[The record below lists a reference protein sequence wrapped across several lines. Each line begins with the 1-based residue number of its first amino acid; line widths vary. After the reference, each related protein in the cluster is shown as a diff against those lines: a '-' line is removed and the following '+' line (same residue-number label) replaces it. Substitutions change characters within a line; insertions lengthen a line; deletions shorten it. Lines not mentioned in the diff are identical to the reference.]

1 MSGVSLEVEISDKA
15 VQQAFTRLIT
25 VMGDTTPI
33 MSAIGS
39 GLVGSTHRRFV
50 SQKSPDGVAWK
61 ALNSEYKKTKRNS
74 RILTESGR
82 LRDSI
87 NHRAGRDQ
95 VTVGTNA
102 KYAAVHQLG
111 ATIKPKSA
119 SHLVF
124 RLASGIVL
132 AKSVTIPARPYLGIS
147 DDDQVMIS
155 ETVFSALQRRI

>member
-1 MSGVSLEVEISDKA
+1 MSGVSIDVQIRDKEVL
-15 VQQAFTRLIT
+15 QAFTRLIS
-25 VMGDTTPI
+25 VMGDTTPV
-33 MSAIGS
+33 MSAIGT
-39 GLVGSTHRRFV
+39 GLVASTHRRFV
-50 SQKSPDGVAWK
+50 SQKSPDGESWK
-61 ALNSEYKKTKRNS
+61 TLNSEYKKTKRNS

-87 NHRAGRDQ
+87 NYRATRDQ
-95 VTVGTNA
+95 VTVGTNVI
-102 KYAAVHQLG
+102 YAAVHQLG

-124 RLASGIVL
+124 RLTSGIVL

-155 ETVFSALQRRI
+155 ETVFGALQRRI

>member
-1 MSGVSLEVEISDKA
+1 MSGVSLDVQINDKEVSK
-15 VQQAFTRLIT
+15 AFTRLIS

-33 MSAIGS
+33 MSAIGT
-39 GLVGSTHRRFV
+39 GMVGSTHRRFI
-50 SQKSPDGVAWK
+50 SQKSPEGEKWK

-87 NHRAGRDQ
+87 NHKAGRDQ
-95 VTVGTNA
+95 VTIGTNA

-147 DDDQVMIS
+147 DDDREMIS
-155 ETVFSALQRRI
+155 ETVFGALQRRT

>member
-1 MSGVSLEVEISDKA
+1 MSGVSINVQIKDKA
-15 VQQAFTRLIT
+15 VHQAFTRLIT

-50 SQKSPDGVAWK
+50 SQKSPDGVAWEK
-61 ALNSEYKKTKRNS
+61 LNPEYKKTKRNS

-87 NHRAGRDQ
+87 SHRAGRDQ

-102 KYAAVHQLG
+102 DYAAVHQLG